1 MCLEVRDRDELA
13 KHQRVTDDGPRF
25 VHCPGLG
32 KKHGRLLNSSFHE
45 KLYNRSPAHTTP
57 AAGLA
62 SSGHVASLATALA
75 AEASLDP
82 R

>member
-1 MCLEVRDRDELA
+1 LLNISIAYNV
-13 KHQRVTDDGPRF
+13 
-25 VHCPGLG
+25 VHCLREQFPASFVEESECSRFALI
-32 KKHGRLLNSSFHE
+32 SSFHE